1 MAELRPKSLYER
13 IMEATTDS
21 EIREISDFMLLSKI
35 RCHLPCKVLSVDYN
49 NGTVDV
55 EIQGKQDMG
64 YGAYEKFPILSDI
77 PILEPHRTS
86 RAYIITP
93 LKSGDSGL
101 LEFLDFNCSNYNSD
115 GNTEPTLDPEL
126 HSINSSVFINGYIP
140 QSNVIDTVIKNTE
153 LTKKSNNPTMLVE
166 PTLDLYNRPQVVN
179 EDGSYSTTAS
189 VTINTTYK
197 GQEAFAVIPT
207 VYNNA
212 HHTIDEAIEQFNKT
226 GEHFGIFTT
235 EDISAVEKYSE
246 EVHNAQAEYIATSGD
261 IQMGLYNNMFTFN
274 VDSVGNLRVKCTT
287 VNNEAENEAYTYAK
301 KVIIEGDNITIS
313 GNSNI
318 TITGGNISISG
329 NTTIDNKNFLTHT
342 HSNGNQ
348 GNPTGGVL

>member
-49 NGTVDV
+49 SGTVDV

-86 RAYIITP
+86 RAYMITP
-93 LKSGDSGL
+93 IKSGDSGL

-140 QSNVIDTVIKNTE
+140 QSNIIDISNTDCPIIMG
-153 LTKKSNNPTMLVE
+153 LNDKTF
-166 PTLDLYNRPQVVN
+166 TLVVN
-179 EDGSYSTTAS
+179 EAGELEIKATN
-189 VTINTTYK
+189 INIK
-197 GQEAFAVIPT
+197 ADIV
-207 VYNNA
+207 N
-212 HHTIDEAIEQFNKT
+212 ID
-226 GEHFGIFTT
+226 
-235 EDISAVEKYSE
+235 
-246 EVHNAQAEYIATSGD
+246 
-261 IQMGLYNNMFTFN
+261 
-274 VDSVGNLRVKCTT
+274 
-287 VNNEAENEAYTYAK
+287 
-301 KVIIEGDNITIS
+301 
-313 GNSNI
+313 
-318 TITGGNISISG
+318 GGNISISG
-329 NTTIDNKNFLTHT
+329 NTTIDNKSFLTHT

>member
-93 LKSGDSGL
+93 IKSGDSGL

-140 QSNVIDTVIKNTE
+140 QSNLIDISDTDCPIIMGLNDKTF
-153 LTKKSNNPTMLVE
+153 
-166 PTLDLYNRPQVVN
+166 TLNVN
-179 EDGSYSTTAS
+179 EAGRL
-189 VTINTTYK
+189 TINASDVDIK
-197 GQEAFAVIPT
+197 ADNV
-207 VYNNA
+207 N
-212 HHTIDEAIEQFNKT
+212 ID
-226 GEHFGIFTT
+226 
-235 EDISAVEKYSE
+235 
-246 EVHNAQAEYIATSGD
+246 
-261 IQMGLYNNMFTFN
+261 
-274 VDSVGNLRVKCTT
+274 
-287 VNNEAENEAYTYAK
+287 
-301 KVIIEGDNITIS
+301 
-313 GNSNI
+313 
-318 TITGGNISISG
+318 GGNISISG

>member
-64 YGAYEKFPILSDI
+64 YGAYEQFPMLSDI

-93 LKSGDSGL
+93 IKAGDTGL

-126 HSINSSVFINGYIP
+126 HSLNSSVFINGYIP
-140 QSNVIDTVIKNTE
+140 QSNIVNIENTDCPIIMG
-153 LTKKSNNPTMLVE
+153 LNNKTF
-166 PTLDLYNRPQVVN
+166 TLSVN
-179 EDGSYSTTAS
+179 EAGQLTIKAS
-189 VTINTTYK
+189 DI
-197 GQEAFAVIPT
+197 
-207 VYNNA
+207 
-212 HHTIDEAIEQFNKT
+212 AIEADNVNVQ
-226 GEHFGIFTT
+226 
-235 EDISAVEKYSE
+235 
-246 EVHNAQAEYIATSGD
+246 GD
-261 IQMGLYNNMFTFN
+261 KINI
-274 VDSVGNLRVKCTT
+274 DS
-287 VNNEAENEAYTYAK
+287 
-301 KVIIEGDNITIS
+301 
-313 GNSNI
+313 
-318 TITGGNISISG
+318 GNISIG
-329 NTTIDNKNFLTHT
+329 NNTTIDGKVFLTHT

>member
-126 HSINSSVFINGYIP
+126 HSLSSSIFINGYVP
-140 QSNVIDTVIKNTE
+140 QSNLIDISDTDCPIIMG
-153 LTKKSNNPTMLVE
+153 LNNKTF
-166 PTLDLYNRPQVVN
+166 TLNVN
-179 EDGSYSTTAS
+179 EAGQLIINAS
-189 VTINTTYK
+189 DINIK
-197 GQEAFAVIPT
+197 AGKV
-207 VYNNA
+207 N
-212 HHTIDEAIEQFNKT
+212 ID
-226 GEHFGIFTT
+226 
-235 EDISAVEKYSE
+235 
-246 EVHNAQAEYIATSGD
+246 
-261 IQMGLYNNMFTFN
+261 
-274 VDSVGNLRVKCTT
+274 
-287 VNNEAENEAYTYAK
+287 
-301 KVIIEGDNITIS
+301 
-313 GNSNI
+313 
-318 TITGGNISISG
+318 GGNISISG